1 MERSTKQQY
10 QRQRRAPL
18 TIRATRVLLTASRI
32 ELSIPLVSKDIKTN
46 ESGAVDI
53 GMVYASR
60 EGNFGRFEWIVGWKS
75 HVQEE
80 DSTFVRCTNLLKL
93 ILGVHGADSKP
104 YRTHDGALPI
114 HLENSE

>member
-10 QRQRRAPL
+10 QRQRRAPP
-18 TIRATRVLLTASRI
+18 TIQATRVLLTFSRT

-60 EGNFGRFEWIVGWKS
+60 EGNFGRFEWIVGWKL
-75 HVQEE
+75 HIQEE
-80 DSTFVRCTNLLKL
+80 ESAFIGCSGLLEL
-93 ILGVHGADSKP
+93 ILSVHGADSKP
-104 YRTHDGALPI
+104 YRTHDDALPI
-114 HLENSE
+114 HLGNSE